1 MKPSKDYEQKELDFL
16 SGKSKNRPIKDEH
29 GVEIERTYLCKDENA
44 VKVNGK
50 LSHHTISY
58 IYNINGTDVRLV
70 DKYVNLKDAHTY
82 KSVVKSGSGMKRTE
96 SNSSMTEK
104 EFKDFQQKNADK
116 LIGEA
121 HNDIYFMWDGSV
133 VLVRHYP
140 NGKTI
145 STGEKEYD
153 SEAAAQEFKL
163 PPWAVKEV
171 TDDPKYR
178 GNKMAIDNF
187 RK

>member
-16 SGKSKNRPIKDEH
+16 QGKSSQRPNKDEQ
-29 GVEIERTYLCKDENA
+29 GVEIERTYLCKNEGA
-44 VKVNGK
+44 VKANGK

-58 IYNINGTDVRLV
+58 IYDIDGTNVRLV
-70 DKYVNLKDAHTY
+70 DKYVDPKLGHTY
-82 KSVVKSGSGMKRTE
+82 KSVVKTGSGMKRME
-96 SNSSMTEK
+96 SNSSMTEP
-104 EFKDFQQKNADK
+104 EFNAFRENHKDR
-116 LIGEA
+116 LIGLA

-178 GNKMAIDNF
+178 GNRMAIENF
-187 RK
+187 KK

>member
-1 MKPSKDYEQKELDFL
+1 MKPSKDYEQQELDFL
-16 SGKSKNRPIKDEH
+16 NGKSKSRPVKDEH
-29 GVEIERTYLCKDENA
+29 GVEIERTYLCKNESA
-44 VKVNGK
+44 VKANGK

-58 IYNINGTDVRLV
+58 IYDIDGTDVRLV
-70 DKYVNLKDAHTY
+70 DKYVDPKLGHTY
-82 KSVVKSGSGMKRTE
+82 KSVIKTGSGMKRTE

-121 HNDIYFMWDGSV
+121 HNDIYFMCDGSV

-153 SEAAAQEFKL
+153 SEEAAQEFKL

-178 GNKMAIDNF
+178 GNRMAIDNF